1 MASKNVS
8 AIKAALNDCST
19 VEEWETLTGCMEIPV
34 ELFSDVYSRLIDL
47 SWQDIDVEVSGITSL
62 SLMLRFMIHKSVSTR
77 LFFFIISICS
87 LLMFSC
93 LQIQTARIIK

>member
-8 AIKAALNDCST
+8 AIKAALNDCTT

-62 SLMLRFMIHKSVSTR
+62 SLMLRFTIHKSVSTR
-77 LFFFIISICS
+77 FFFFNFD
-87 LLMFSC
+87 LFSSYV
-93 LQIQTARIIK
+93 

>member
-8 AIKAALNDCST
+8 AIKAALNDCTT

-77 LFFFIISICS
+77 FFF
-87 LLMFSC
+87 F
-93 LQIQTARIIK
+93 